1 MQKNILTFSRK
12 FLQAN
17 AHLRIHNLHQ
27 PYLSQPDKPA
37 IFYKERT
44 ICYGELERNILKLAT
59 FLKNNGLRPQQRVAL
74 ALPNSPAFLYAYL
87 GISRAG
93 GVVLPL
99 HLQQTAQE
107 LLYILEDGEAAFLIT
122 NSAIAEKFKE
132 TGNFKILLMDSP
144 WGLED
149 DFPCET
155 DFPAGEL
162 QDTAT
167 FLYTSGTT
175 GKPKAA
181 MLTQG
186 NLLSNVL
193 SMHAISSFDR
203 NNHFLTVLPM
213 FHSFGWSTSVLLPLF
228 RGIPVTIVDGFR
240 PKEILK
246 LLTSAEKGI
255 TVFCGVPGMFHVLS
269 RMSQKV
275 KFPTL
280 RYAFSGGDSIA
291 PQIIENFKTN
301 YQFSIIEG
309 YGLSEASPVVCL
321 NPLYGVQKIKSVGLP
336 MQDIEVK
343 IVNEQDQELP
353 PGEIGEIIVC
363 GDNVMQGYYHRPE
376 DTAKALRNGWLYTG
390 DLGYKDEDGY
400 IFIAG
405 RSKELIITS
414 GFNVYPKEIEEV
426 LVTHPQ
432 ISEAA
437 VIGIPHPAKG
447 EEIKAFLIPSQ
458 EGNIP
463 DKKDL
468 MNYLRQYL
476 ANYKIPEQFVFAQEF
491 PRGASGKILKRL
503 LK

>member
-1 MQKNILTFSRK
+1 MQKNIFTPK
-12 FLQAN
+12 EFLQVN
-17 AHLRIHNLHQ
+17 QHLRVHNLHQ
-27 PYLSQPDKPA
+27 PYLNQPDQTA
-37 IFYKERT
+37 LFYQEQT
-44 ICYGELERNILKLAT
+44 VSYGELEKNILKLAT
-59 FLKNNGLRPQQRVAL
+59 FLKNKGLQPQQRVAL
-74 ALPNSPAFLYAYL
+74 ALPNSPAFIYSYL

-99 HLQQTAQE
+99 HLQQTPQE
-107 LLYILEDGEAAFLIT
+107 LLYILEDSEAAFLIT
-122 NSAIAEKFKE
+122 NSAIAEKFDHIS
-132 TGNFKILLMDSP
+132 NFEILLVDSP
-144 WGLED
+144 WGLEE
-149 DFPCET
+149 DFPLET
-155 DFPAGEL
+155 NFPAGDL
-162 QDTAT
+162 QEPAT

-181 MLTQG
+181 ILSQA
-186 NLLSNVL
+186 NLLANVL
-193 SMHAISSFDR
+193 SMHAVSNFDR
-203 NNHFLTVLPM
+203 SNNFLAVLPM
-213 FHSFGWSTSVLLPLF
+213 FHSFGWSTCVLLPLF
-228 RGIPVTIVDGFR
+228 RGIAITILDGFR
-240 PKEILK
+240 PKEMLK
-246 LLTSAEKGI
+246 TLTRSENGI

-269 RMSQKV
+269 RLPQKAH
-275 KFPTL
+275 FPTL
-280 RYAFSGGDSIA
+280 RYAFSGGDSIS
-291 PQIIENFKTN
+291 PQIIKVFKEN

-321 NPLYGVQKIKSVGLP
+321 NPLDGIQKIKSVGLP
-336 MQDIEVK
+336 MDGIEVK
-343 IVNEQDQELP
+343 IVNEQGQDLP
-353 PGEIGEIIVC
+353 PGEIGEIIVQ

-376 DTAKALRNGWLYTG
+376 DSAKALRDGWLYTG

-414 GFNVYPKEIEEV
+414 GFNVYPKEIEEI

-437 VIGIPHPAKG
+437 VIGVPHPAKG
-447 EEIKAFLIPSQ
+447 EEIKAFLIPNNEEQ
-458 EGNIP
+458 IP

-476 ANYKIPEQFVFAQEF
+476 AAYKVPEQFVFAQDF